1 MQILFQIDAQNDW
14 EDPDFTKYTKDITFG
29 DQEDYAK
36 KLVTAVCAK
45 HADIDA
51 MLDAQ
56 SRGWS
61 LPEWQKRTLRCC
73 VWRSVK
79 CFIWTMV
86 PNGVAINEAVN
97 LAKKYGEAQSPK
109 FINAVLSKINR
120 SIEEEV

>member
-56 SRGWS
+56 SADVDVVAGATKTS
-61 LPEWQKRTLRCC
+61 EALIAA
-73 VWRSVK
+73 VK
-79 CFIWTMV
+79 D
-86 PNGVAINEAVN
+86 A
-97 LAKKYGEAQSPK
+97 LAQVK
-109 FINAVLSKINR
+109 
-120 SIEEEV
+120 

>member
-51 MLDAQ
+51 MLDAA
-56 SRGWS
+56 GS

-79 CFIWTMV
+79 CFIWTMCRTV
-86 PNGVAINEAVN
+86 
-97 LAKKYGEAQSPK
+97 SP
-109 FINAVLSKINR
+109 SMR
-120 SIEEEV
+120 Q

>member
-56 SRGWS
+56 SRGWVAARMA
-61 LPEWQKRTLRCC
+61 KRTLRCC
-73 VWRSVK
+73 AWRSVK
-79 CFIWTMV
+79 CFIWTMCRTV
-86 PNGVAINEAVN
+86 
-97 LAKKYGEAQSPK
+97 SP
-109 FINAVLSKINR
+109 SMR
-120 SIEEEV
+120 Q